1 MCVCLWFSVLL
12 YVYVVV
18 SVSVPIKRKRLY
30 ESPRAVTRLTV
41 YRPRRVSFGARAT
54 DGQVDHIWPFS
65 TKTLEKIGFLETSRD
80 ILIYSHP
87 G

>member
-41 YRPRRVSFGARAT
+41 YRPRRVEAPLSRTLGSIVSTKRGLLALAMLGARVA
-54 DGQVDHIWPFS
+54 QRS
-65 TKTLEKIGFLETSRD
+65 TT
-80 ILIYSHP
+80 
-87 G
+87 

>member
-41 YRPRRVSFGARAT
+41 YRPRRVNLGTLFPDAGLWRERLTCRGEDSLCKEYSVGEEAAERGRA
-54 DGQVDHIWPFS
+54 I
-65 TKTLEKIGFLETSRD
+65 
-80 ILIYSHP
+80 
-87 G
+87 

>member
-41 YRPRRVSFGARAT
+41 YRPRRVIRGWGVASWHFEK
-54 DGQVDHIWPFS
+54 DLPFYD
-65 TKTLEKIGFLETSRD
+65 IGGSFLE
-80 ILIYSHP
+80 ILKNP
-87 G
+87 

>member
-41 YRPRRVSFGARAT
+41 YRPLRVRV
-54 DGQVDHIWPFS
+54 QELVDNFP
-65 TKTLEKIGFLETSRD
+65 KND
-80 ILIYSHP
+80 IIVYFMTVF
-87 G
+87 